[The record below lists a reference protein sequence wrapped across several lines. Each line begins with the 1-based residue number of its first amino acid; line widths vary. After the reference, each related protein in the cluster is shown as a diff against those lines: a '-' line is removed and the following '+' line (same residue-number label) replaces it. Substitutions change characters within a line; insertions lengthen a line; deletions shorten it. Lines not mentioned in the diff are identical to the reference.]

1 LPEGVIQGDPQH
13 RNALHAGEVEAVR
26 DRDTVAV
33 GQPKWDLV
41 TVEVRCRR
49 FGRGQQNYAAFT
61 DAYGRD
67 VTRRPGYRTLAAS
80 RG

>member
-1 LPEGVIQGDPQH
+1 
-13 RNALHAGEVEAVR
+13 
-26 DRDTVAV
+26 
-33 GQPKWDLV
+33 
-41 TVEVRCRR
+41 VEVRCRR